1 MKFRIG
7 FVSNSSS
14 TSYVLW
20 GMNIEW
26 PQLKEDLQK
35 KLLEGHDDEY
45 SEEDVD
51 YAPEEWEYELEGM
64 YPILESHYGEGD
76 WSEGYDFGR
85 SFVTIKDDETGKKFK
100 ESIEK
105 ILREILKD
113 DVEVKA
119 GIIDVCYRDG

>member
-1 MKFRIG
+1 MKIRIG

-20 GMNIEW
+20 GMSIEW

-35 KLLEGHDDEY
+35 KLI
-45 SEEDVD
+45 VD
-51 YAPEEWEYELEGM
+51 CGDSPDGDGEAPEEWEYSLEGM
-64 YPILESHYGEGD
+64 YPLLEQYYGEGD
-76 WSEGYDFGR
+76 YFEGYDFGR
-85 SFVTIKDDETGKKFK
+85 SFVNIKDDETGKEFK

-113 DVEVKA
+113 DVKVEA
-119 GIIDVCYRDG
+119 GVIDVCYRDG